1 MKRIEVGNYLDNS
14 LTELLSKNTTLKDAA
29 NIGAETN
36 ISSSLI
42 LKVKN
47 GTLRVTEMNK
57 KAIDKLIMIAYQNI
71 EANEKEAKKN
81 KRTLKTILDCI

>member
-1 MKRIEVGNYLDNS
+1 MKPIEAGKYLDES

-29 NIGAETN
+29 LIGEETN

-47 GTLRVTEMNK
+47 GTSKVTELNK
-57 KAIDKLIMIAYQNI
+57 KAIDKLILIAYENV
-71 EANEKEAKKN
+71 EANEREAKRN
-81 KRTLKTILDCI
+81 KKSLKTIIDFI

>member
-1 MKRIEVGNYLDNS
+1 MKPIKVGDYLDQS
-14 LTELLSKNTTLKDAA
+14 LTDLLSKNTTLKDAA
-29 NIGAETN
+29 SIGAETN
-36 ISSSLI
+36 VSSSLI

-47 GTLRVTEMNK
+47 GTSRVTEMNK

-81 KRTLKTILDCI
+81 KRTLKTILEI

>member
-1 MKRIEVGNYLDNS
+1 MKRIEVGSYLDQN

-29 NIGAETN
+29 SIGAETN
-36 ISSSLI
+36 VSSSLI

-47 GTLRVTEMNK
+47 GTSRVTEMNK
-57 KAIDKLIMIAYQNI
+57 KAIDKLIIIAYQNI

-81 KRTLKTILDCI
+81 KRTLKPIIDCI

>member
-1 MKRIEVGNYLDNS
+1 MKRIEVGNYLDNN

-47 GTLRVTEMNK
+47 GTSRVTEMNK
-57 KAIDKLIMIAYQNI
+57 KAIDKLLVIAYQNI

>member
-1 MKRIEVGNYLDNS
+1 MKKIEVGDYLDES

-29 NIGAETN
+29 CIGAETN

-47 GTLRVTEMNK
+47 GTSRVTELNK
-57 KAIDKLIMIAYQNI
+57 KAIDKLIRIAYQNI
-71 EANEKEAKKN
+71 EANEREAKKN